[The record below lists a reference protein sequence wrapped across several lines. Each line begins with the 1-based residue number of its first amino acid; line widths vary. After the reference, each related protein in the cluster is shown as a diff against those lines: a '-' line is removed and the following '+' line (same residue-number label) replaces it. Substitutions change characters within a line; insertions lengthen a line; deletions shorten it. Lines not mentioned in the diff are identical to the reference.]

1 MGPASLKAVFVAAR
15 RSGALRLT
23 GRQLTAM
30 PEEAVT
36 LDPRFAGE
44 DEKWRVAG
52 SVLVG
57 AMIGP

>member
-44 DEKWRVAG
+44 DEKWRVAAAQ
-52 SVLVG
+52 S
-57 AMIGP
+57 A